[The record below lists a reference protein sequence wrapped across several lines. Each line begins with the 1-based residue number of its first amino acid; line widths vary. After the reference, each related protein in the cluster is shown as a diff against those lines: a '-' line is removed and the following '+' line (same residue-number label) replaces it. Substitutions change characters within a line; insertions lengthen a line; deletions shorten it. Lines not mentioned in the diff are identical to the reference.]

1 MPFQAPHK
9 PLPSNKS
16 LKQKQK
22 QKQLQEQN
30 KHEKMKPAL

>member
-22 QKQLQEQN
+22 QLQEQN